1 MSREF
6 FCQKFRLKVWSLFL
20 VVVMLGLALGFTF
33 RPVRAAG
40 LELSTPYPGITVVPG
55 EKVSFPLEIRYNGSG
70 RKVGVAVIEKPEG
83 WETSLEGRGKAVHQV
98 FVGSDHNPG
107 LDLKVQVPAE
117 AEEGNYQVKVRAE
130 GGGLASVLTLDLLVS
145 REGTG
150 GGEMIAQY
158 PQLQGPSGATFQFR
172 VDLTNNTPREQSYSL
187 GAQVPAGWQVSFSP
201 AYDSKQIASLSLEAG
216 KSQGLDVKITP
227 PEHVAAGTYTI
238 PVTAVSADSR
248 VQTELQVIITGTYD
262 LVLTTPS
269 GRLNA
274 QTVAG
279 RETALTL
286 EVQNH
291 GSADLENISFSS
303 REPSGW
309 SVTFSPE
316 EIDLLAPGEA
326 RQVTAYI
333 KPAAKAIA
341 GDYLV
346 NLTASTRETSGTAQI
361 RVLVKTSTLWGLV
374 GIVIILA
381 VIAGVGAAFRQYGRR

>member
-20 VVVMLGLALGFTF
+20 VVAMLGLALGFTF

-158 PQLQGPSGATFQFR
+158 PQLQGPSGVTFQFR

-187 GAQVPAGWQVSFSP
+187 GAQVPAGWQVTFSP

-227 PEHVAAGTYTI
+227 PANVAAGKYTI
-238 PVTAVSADSR
+238 PVTAVSAANR
-248 VQTELQVIITGTYD
+248 VQTELVVIITGSYD
-262 LVLTTPS
+262 LILTTPS

-279 RETALTL
+279 RETALAL
-286 EVQNH
+286 EVQND
-291 GSADLENISFSS
+291 GSADLENITFSS
-303 REPSGW
+303 REPTGW

-316 EIDLLAPGEA
+316 QIEKLAPGEK
-326 RQVTAYI
+326 RQVTAHI

>member
-1 MSREF
+1 
-6 FCQKFRLKVWSLFL
+6 L
-20 VVVMLGLALGFTF
+20 V
-33 RPVRAAG
+33 
-40 LELSTPYPGITVVPG
+40 
-55 EKVSFPLEIRYNGSG
+55 
-70 RKVGVAVIEKPEG
+70 
-83 WETSLEGRGKAVHQV
+83 
-98 FVGSDHNPG
+98 
-107 LDLKVQVPAE
+107 
-117 AEEGNYQVKVRAE
+117 
-130 GGGLASVLTLDLLVS
+130 
-145 REGTG
+145 
-150 GGEMIAQY
+150 
-158 PQLQGPSGATFQFR
+158 
-172 VDLTNNTPREQSYSL
+172 
-187 GAQVPAGWQVSFSP
+187 
-201 AYDSKQIASLSLEAG
+201 
-216 KSQGLDVKITP
+216 
-227 PEHVAAGTYTI
+227 
-238 PVTAVSADSR
+238 
-248 VQTELQVIITGTYD
+248 VIITGTYD

-316 EIDLLAPGEA
+316 EIDLLAPGET
-326 RQVTAYI
+326 RQVTAHI
-333 KPAAKAIA
+333 KPAARAIA

>member
-1 MSREF
+1 M
-6 FCQKFRLKVWSLFL
+6 
-20 VVVMLGLALGFTF
+20 
-33 RPVRAAG
+33 
-40 LELSTPYPGITVVPG
+40 
-55 EKVSFPLEIRYNGSG
+55 
-70 RKVGVAVIEKPEG
+70 
-83 WETSLEGRGKAVHQV
+83 
-98 FVGSDHNPG
+98 
-107 LDLKVQVPAE
+107 
-117 AEEGNYQVKVRAE
+117 KVRAE

>member
-1 MSREF
+1 
-6 FCQKFRLKVWSLFL
+6 
-20 VVVMLGLALGFTF
+20 MLGLALASPSGPLEPQALSSAPPP
-33 RPVRAAG
+33 RHYRCAG
-40 LELSTPYPGITVVPG
+40 REWL
-55 EKVSFPLEIRYNGSG
+55 PLEIRYNGSG

-158 PQLQGPSGATFQFR
+158 PQLQGPSGATLQFR

-227 PEHVAAGTYTI
+227 PEHVEAGTYTI

-286 EVQNH
+286 EVQNLQRH
-291 GSADLENISFSS
+291 LKNI
-303 REPSGW
+303 
-309 SVTFSPE
+309 TFF
-316 EIDLLAPGEA
+316 PG
-326 RQVTAYI
+326 TY
-333 KPAAKAIA
+333 
-341 GDYLV
+341 
-346 NLTASTRETSGTAQI
+346 
-361 RVLVKTSTLWGLV
+361 GLV
-374 GIVIILA
+374 GDL
-381 VIAGVGAAFRQYGRR
+381 

>member
-20 VVVMLGLALGFTF
+20 VVAMLGLALGFTF

-227 PEHVAAGTYTI
+227 PANVAAGKYTI

-248 VQTELQVIITGTYD
+248 VQTELVVIITGTYD

-326 RQVTAYI
+326 RQVTAHI
-333 KPAAKAIA
+333 KPAARAIA

>member
-1 MSREF
+1 
-6 FCQKFRLKVWSLFL
+6 
-20 VVVMLGLALGFTF
+20 MLGLALGFTF
-33 RPVRAAG
+33 KPVRAAG

-98 FVGSDHNPG
+98 FVGTDHNPG

-130 GGGLASVLTLDLLVS
+130 GGRPGFGPDP
-145 REGTG
+145 GPFGFPG
-150 GGEMIAQY
+150 GDGGWGNDRPVPPA
-158 PQLQGPSGATFQFR
+158 PGPSGATFQFR

-248 VQTELQVIITGTYD
+248 VQTELVVIITGTYD

-279 RETALTL
+279 REPALPRGADPTA
-286 EVQNH
+286 
-291 GSADLENISFSS
+291 
-303 REPSGW
+303 
-309 SVTFSPE
+309 
-316 EIDLLAPGEA
+316 APPP
-326 RQVTAYI
+326 R
-333 KPAAKAIA
+333 K
-341 GDYLV
+341 
-346 NLTASTRETSGTAQI
+346 
-361 RVLVKTSTLWGLV
+361 
-374 GIVIILA
+374 
-381 VIAGVGAAFRQYGRR
+381 